1 MARLFLASA
10 STTRARMLA
19 AAGVPFQA
27 MAATINEENTK
38 KSLIAEN
45 CDAAAIAIRLAE
57 LKALNVSGAYPQ
69 DFVLGCDQI
78 LSFGDMIVSKCEN
91 LVEAELLLRRL
102 RGQAHHLQRD
112 VDRSAQ
118 GALNRGFSHRLLFVR
133 ASCELVR
140 GDDPIVGDPVR
151 IDRLGQLVSGLCQRA
166 DGGSE
171 RLPILIRSRPR
182 LRQSGHHRQ
191 QRGADRRRQRR
202 GRSAARGRVRR
213 TELGEEIADRSVDQ
227 RHRMYLPGTR

>member
-1 MARLFLASA
+1 MACLILASA

-45 CDAAAIAIRLAE
+45 CGAAAIATRLAE

-102 RGQAHHLQRD
+102 RGQAHHLFT
-112 VDRSAQ
+112 A
-118 GALNRGFSHRLLFVR
+118 GALAKEGRVLWRHVDAATLHMRDFTDAFLSRYLQLEGDTILSNVGCYRL
-133 ASCELVR
+133 E
-140 GDDPIVGDPVR
+140 G
-151 IDRLGQLVSGLCQRA
+151 
-166 DGGSE
+166 
-171 RLPILIRSRPR
+171 
-182 LRQSGHHRQ
+182 
-191 QRGADRRRQRR
+191 RGAQLFAHVDGDHFTILGLPLLPLLTPFRQYGIIER
-202 GRSAARGRVRR
+202 
-213 TELGEEIADRSVDQ
+213 
-227 RHRMYLPGTR
+227 